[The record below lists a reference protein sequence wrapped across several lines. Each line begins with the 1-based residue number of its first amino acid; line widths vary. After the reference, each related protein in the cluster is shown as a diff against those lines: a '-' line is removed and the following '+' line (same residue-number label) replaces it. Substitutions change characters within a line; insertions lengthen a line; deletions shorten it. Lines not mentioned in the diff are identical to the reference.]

1 MLEKINRVYIKS
13 IVHIGLEWCIS
24 TRYRPS
30 MPTWI
35 HRYLLYRSI
44 DNREFNFSIH
54 FTLGHINI
62 TMVEKTTGKANKNKY
77 IKINTTTTRYYYTKD
92 VTHWP
97 QYIIHSLSTGS
108 KLPKSI

>member
-1 MLEKINRVYIKS
+1 
-13 IVHIGLEWCIS
+13 
-24 TRYRPS
+24 

-35 HRYLLYRSI
+35 HRYLLYTRRSI
-44 DNREFNFSIH
+44 DNRGFQFSIH

-77 IKINTTTTRYYYTKD
+77 IKINTTTTKD